1 MQAKNRKTIVFA
13 AGIAIVF
20 ALAAA
25 GLSQPGRHSVQ
36 RLVAAI
42 TGTSPLQAPAATT
55 TTAPD
60 VEQRARSHHGW
71 SATVLDAVQRGSVTW
86 YDQTGAMTRSG
97 SFVMYRKFPSLVRV
111 ELTAGQ
117 SPVAISG
124 FDGTTP
130 WASGQ
135 TALTAAAARD
145 IRQWLRCSPE
155 RMFLTR
161 AAGAVYR
168 EPGRRVEDHRPPT
181 PWQGAVD
188 LAQPREYDQA
198 EMIDLVGSL
207 TPTQGPIDRRRVT
220 YLIDRQT
227 SLVAAARWFEP
238 ANPGQSADTLGV
250 GLVETRVDF
259 GAWRDVAGVQWPFE
273 ITHWSG
279 GKVDF
284 RVQLTGVQMNQSPA
298 DSLFQHP

>member
-1 MQAKNRKTIVFA
+1 MHAKNRKTIVFA
-13 AGIAIVF
+13 AGISIVF

-25 GLSQPGRHSVQ
+25 GLSQPGRRSVEK
-36 RLVAAI
+36 LVAAI
-42 TGTSPLQAPAATT
+42 TGASAPQTPAATT
-55 TTAPD
+55 TAAPD

-71 SATVLDAVQRGSVTW
+71 STSVLDSVQRGSITY
-86 YDQTGAMTRSG
+86 YDGSGAASRQGTL
-97 SFVMYRKFPSLVRV
+97 VMYRKFPGMVRV
-111 ELTAGQ
+111 ELTAGS
-117 SPVAISG
+117 SPTNITG
-124 FDGTTP
+124 FDGTNP

-135 TALTAAAARD
+135 TTLTAAAARD
-145 IRQWLRCSPE
+145 IRQWLRCGPE

-161 AAGAVYR
+161 AGGAVYR

-181 PWQGAVD
+181 PWEGAVD
-188 LAQPREYDQA
+188 LAQPKEFDQA
-198 EMIDLVGSL
+198 ELIDLIGSL
-207 TPTQGPIDRRRVT
+207 TPTQGPVDRRRVT

-238 ANPGQSADTLGV
+238 ANPSQSADTPAI

-259 GAWRDVAGVQWPFE
+259 GVWRDVAGVQWPFE

-284 RVQLTGVQMNQSPA
+284 RVQLTGVQMNQSPPA
-298 DSLFQHP
+298 SLFQHP